1 MIRKNTKKT
10 KDKQSHVYIY
20 MYIHIEREKNA
31 LREEEPFEKKERGQ
45 TKREDKKKTMKK

>member
-20 MYIHIEREKNA
+20 IYIYTYREREECTAGRGA
-31 LREEEPFEKKERGQ
+31 LREEGKGPNEKRG
-45 TKREDKKKTMKK
+45 